1 MSDVTR
7 RIERWQKKYSPAQAK
22 ATLDQLQE
30 GMRQRYEAATVA
42 MTAMELKTKE
52 VLNQQGVHTTNYVP
66 YLSYARQLWKLSRQ
80 QLISGESFKMAS
92 QVLLEGEKR
101 DTSLI
106 SSPKRVKGLSL
117 RGGGR
122 DGHLFREASGHLG
135 RFRPP
140 I

>member
-52 VLNQQGVHTTNYVP
+52 VLNQQGVHATNYVP

-92 QVLLEGEKR
+92 QVLLEKWAA
-101 DTSLI
+101 
-106 SSPKRVKGLSL
+106 
-117 RGGGR
+117 RGQNPDVLAAIR
-122 DGHLFREASGHLG
+122 KDVFASDG
-135 RFRPP
+135 PTP
-140 I
+140 

>member
-22 ATLDQLQE
+22 ATLDLLQE

-80 QLISGESFKMAS
+80 QNISGESFKMAS
-92 QVLLEGEKR
+92 QVLLEKWAARGQNPDVLDAIR
-101 DTSLI
+101 
-106 SSPKRVKGLSL
+106 KGVFAS
-117 RGGGR
+117 
-122 DGHLFREASGHLG
+122 DG
-135 RFRPP
+135 PTP
-140 I
+140 

>member
-22 ATLDQLQE
+22 ATLDLLQE

-42 MTAMELKTKE
+42 MVAMELKTKE

-80 QLISGESFKMAS
+80 QNISGESFKMAS
-92 QVLLEGEKR
+92 QVLLEKWAARGQNPDVLDAIR
-101 DTSLI
+101 
-106 SSPKRVKGLSL
+106 KGVFAS
-117 RGGGR
+117 
-122 DGHLFREASGHLG
+122 DG
-135 RFRPP
+135 PTP
-140 I
+140 

>member
-22 ATLDQLQE
+22 ATLDLLQD

-42 MTAMELKTKE
+42 MTAMEIKTKE

-92 QVLLEGEKR
+92 QVLLEKWA
-101 DTSLI
+101 S
-106 SSPKRVKGLSL
+106 
-117 RGGGR
+117 RGQDPDVLDAIR
-122 DGHLFREASGHLG
+122 KDVFASDG
-135 RFRPP
+135 PTP
-140 I
+140 